1 MSETVNNQKSQL
13 LDAAKATMDLID
25 RPREREVIE
34 RRFGLNGARE
44 TLEQVGQSMSITRER
59 VRQIEKAS
67 LIRAKIQ
74 LEKHPSTEFVQAEIT
89 LVQFL
94 AKHGRI
100 AKLEAAAHEL
110 LGDGKREKGV
120 VHLLAE
126 LSNKMITTT
135 ENDHYFQ
142 AVALADRGDEK
153 TSKKAIDEIV
163 AKLKD
168 KKDPVDANGLFTLVA
183 GSQIEKYETADEAIA
198 MADISKRVAELNG
211 LWGFGK
217 NPTVNPRNI
226 RDKIYIVMRENHQQ
240 PMHFSAIATAVQNAG
255 FSHNKVTDQAIHN
268 ELIKDP
274 RFVLIGRGIY
284 ALAEWGYKKGS
295 ITDMIADVLRAG
307 GSMKREDIVR
317 EVLKVR
323 EVREATILLYL
334 QSKPQFKRVAKG
346 EYALAETK

>member
-1 MSETVNNQKSQL
+1 MSDAANQKSQL
-13 LDAAKATMDLID
+13 FDAAKATVMLID

-34 RRFGLNGARE
+34 RRFGLNGTRE
-44 TLEQVGQSMSITRER
+44 TLEQVGQSMGITRER

-67 LIRAKIQ
+67 LIRAKMQ
-74 LEKHPSTEFVQAEIT
+74 LEKKPIAEFTQAEIT

-100 AKLEAAAHEL
+100 AKLESVAKAL
-110 LGDGKREKGV
+110 LGEGTREKGAI
-120 VHLLAE
+120 HLLAE
-126 LSNKMITTT
+126 LSEKMITTT

-153 TSKKAIDEIV
+153 DVKKAIDEIV
-163 AKLKD
+163 ARLKD
-168 KKDPVDANGLFTLVA
+168 KKDPVDANGLFALVA
-183 GSQIEKYETADEAIA
+183 GSKIEKYETADEAAA
-198 MADISKRVAELNG
+198 MAEISKRIAELNG
-211 LWGFGK
+211 LWGFSK
-217 NPTVNPRNI
+217 NPAVNPRNI
-226 RDKIYIVMRENHQQ
+226 RDKIYIIMRDNNKQ
-240 PMHFSAIATAVQNAG
+240 PMHFSAIATAVQSAG

-284 ALAEWGYKKGS
+284 ALDEWGYKKGS
-295 ITDMIADVLRAG
+295 ITDIIADILRAN
-307 GSMKREDIVR
+307 GSMKREDVVR
-317 EVLKVR
+317 EVLKTR